1 MSWLDRVV
9 MSWVR
14 SIHSSTAFSTPP
26 SAQVVPTFSPP
37 YNPRMDECRQKLLQ
51 YLYETYTKARIEQLF
66 NIIIEFP
73 ESQPALEDLRRV
85 VNIRK
90 LKTKN

>member
-1 MSWLDRVV
+1 M
-9 MSWVR
+9 
-14 SIHSSTAFSTPP
+14 
-26 SAQVVPTFSPP
+26 PTFSPP

-90 LKTKN
+90 LKTKKMLFERFLLFSNLVSGSA